1 MRNINEIN
9 KMLMLR
15 KMAYVLPEKK
25 NDSLMELKNAIIV
38 SFSKYLEGLGF
49 KLSIEL
55 INKMTDLETGTLGK
69 EMIKIEELLIEKLG
83 GDLDYVLLNNGFPNN
98 IREEYDE
105 KYLDALLQKEN
116 ADEFLVKSLNKLK
129 SINLANEKTLCEIW
143 SNLLSSQ
150 VAFSEQDKEDLIL
163 IKKSV
168 DGIFN
173 HIPNDIP
180 NKENLI
186 WLAVNIDDG
195 DFFIKKMNTPTD
207 IIRLIVAKNDGDISL
222 TNNCK
227 FKSLPKKDIRFFAD
241 SFERLYRKES
251 DLYKNLELFKTIAK
265 TYHFRNFKKH
275 EHLQILL
282 DRVFNKTLERGFN
295 SKRDISLIERIPFDQ
310 LLDMYDT
317 NNTSNG
323 YVLPAQILTD
333 LVMLSRKCQEEKDCD
348 NVKDYF
354 LLILEENVKKIEN
367 TNILLKACAVI
378 NSKTKENKFKCS
390 SYRTKKGMGKLFV
403 KEDNSKLIRKDLA
416 NDIQNIIKNRLFEIY
431 SKKRELKNVYVE
443 EELKDINISNGKR
456 TSSKGNSIPYG
467 SAFNLD
473 DNTNIL
479 RTFIHWTNKED
490 GESVDIDSS
499 FIFFDENMNK
509 QSVCSY
515 FDLQK
520 DYAIHSGDFTDGG
533 RFDGPGVAEMIDI
546 NIEEAIEYG
555 IRYVVAMVNQY
566 TGDHFSEV
574 PCKFGWMEFS
584 GKKDKNFGP
593 LKKFNKEAVKKSIEL
608 NSNCHEV
615 LPCMIDLVERKIIW
629 MDQQKEYVKNGPKEF
644 AAGRNADSET
654 LGTMYSA
661 IGVLT
666 YPSFK
671 LYDLI
676 QLHIMARGG
685 IIVKNKEEANTV
697 FTVFHANVDEFPN
710 ANEFISA
717 EDSALIDADLISGK
731 LSIYDKK
738 INI

>member
-1 MRNINEIN
+1 MRNINKIN

-98 IREEYDE
+98 IREKYDE

-116 ADEFLVKSLNKLK
+116 ADEFLVKSLSKLK

-163 IKKSV
+163 IKESV

-173 HIPNDIP
+173 YTPNDIP

-227 FKSLPKKDIRFFAD
+227 FKSLSKKDIRFFAN
-241 SFERLYRKES
+241 SFERLYKKES

-275 EHLQILL
+275 EHLQTLL

-295 SKRDISLIERIPFDQ
+295 SKRDISLMGRIPFDQ
-310 LLDMYDT
+310 LLDMYDA

-333 LVMLSRKCQEEKDCD
+333 LVMLSRKCQEEKDYD
-348 NVKDYF
+348 NVRDYF
-354 LLILEENVKKIEN
+354 LLILEENIKKIEN

-378 NSKTKENKFKCS
+378 NSKIKENRFLVS
-390 SYRTKKGMGKLFV
+390 SYRTKTGMGKLYV

-416 NDIQNIIKNRLFEIY
+416 KDIQNIIKNRLFEIY

-456 TSSKGNSIPYG
+456 TSSKDNSIPYG

-490 GESVDIDSS
+490 GESVDID
-499 FIFFDENMNK
+499 
-509 QSVCSY
+509 
-515 FDLQK
+515 
-520 DYAIHSGDFTDGG
+520 
-533 RFDGPGVAEMIDI
+533 
-546 NIEEAIEYG
+546 
-555 IRYVVAMVNQY
+555 
-566 TGDHFSEV
+566 
-574 PCKFGWMEFS
+574 
-584 GKKDKNFGP
+584 
-593 LKKFNKEAVKKSIEL
+593 
-608 NSNCHEV
+608 
-615 LPCMIDLVERKIIW
+615 
-629 MDQQKEYVKNGPKEF
+629 
-644 AAGRNADSET
+644 
-654 LGTMYSA
+654 
-661 IGVLT
+661 
-666 YPSFK
+666 
-671 LYDLI
+671 
-676 QLHIMARGG
+676 
-685 IIVKNKEEANTV
+685 
-697 FTVFHANVDEFPN
+697 
-710 ANEFISA
+710 
-717 EDSALIDADLISGK
+717 
-731 LSIYDKK
+731 
-738 INI
+738 